1 MVPLIHLE
9 EPRLDLRLVVDRH
22 QQRIHDGPIL
32 NHLVPGEV
40 MIEVDTTIEVEDMI
54 EVDMI
59 EVDTTTEVEEEDITM
74 IVDPM
79 GEEAEDI
86 VEVHHEEEH
95 VEMNWDFMEI

>member
-32 NHLVPGEV
+32 NHLLPGEV
-40 MIEVDTTIEVEDMI
+40 
-54 EVDMI
+54 MI